1 MASTPSPSRARWL
14 WLSGLL
20 VAAVAAAVAFHL
32 IRSRAPVP
40 VAAAPAVAQ
49 PTPPSDVALPPSTQS
64 DSQIRSALSALTPNE
79 VFHRWLQ
86 NDELLDRLTVVAT
99 NLAEDASPN
108 HHLSFL
114 RPRQRFTAARS
125 GGEMVMSSRSAARY
139 DAFATAISSLDEQKV
154 ATAYRTLHPLLES
167 AYHALGYPG
176 RSFDDV
182 ATAALQRIVDAPV
195 RDRVVLRR
203 SGSMWVYAD
212 QQLESLGPVEKQ
224 FLRMGPR
231 NTRLLQH
238 EARSIASALG
248 FHLRGELEAKAAH

>member
-20 VAAVAAAVAFHL
+20 VAAVAAVVASHL

-40 VAAAPAVAQ
+40 VAATPSVAQ
-49 PTPPSDVALPPSTQS
+49 PTPPSDVALPPSTES
-64 DSQIRSALSALTPNE
+64 DSQIRSALSALTPKE
-79 VFHRWLQ
+79 IFHRWLQ
-86 NDELLDRLTVVAT
+86 NDELLDRLAVVAT

-108 HHLSFL
+108 HRLSFL

-125 GGEMVMSSRSAARY
+125 GSEMVMSSRSAARY
-139 DAFATAISSLDEQKV
+139 DAFAGVISSLDEQKV
-154 ATAYRTLHPLLES
+154 ATAYRTLHPLLQS

-176 RSFDDV
+176 RSFDEV

-203 SGSMWVYAD
+203 SGSMWVHAD
-212 QQLESLGPVEKQ
+212 ERLESLGPVEKQ
-224 FLRMGPR
+224 LLRMGPR

-238 EARSIASALG
+238 EARAVAGALG
-248 FHLRGELEAKAAH
+248 FHLRGELEATTAH